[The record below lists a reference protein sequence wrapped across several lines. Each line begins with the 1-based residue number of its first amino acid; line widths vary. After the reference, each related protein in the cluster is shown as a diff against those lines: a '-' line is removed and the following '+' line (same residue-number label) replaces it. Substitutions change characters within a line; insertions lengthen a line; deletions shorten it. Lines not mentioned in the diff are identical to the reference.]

1 MRGGVNNSTFV
12 RDSQVSNSIR
22 ITQPN
27 MDSIVEEDKSSSK
40 KKGPPML
47 YKTEVTGEKK
57 LRLASD
63 GANSDSDGSDSDSID
78 ESEQLDKVSNTED
91 MVMKEAAAKQA
102 GKIISDE
109 QDEIVGVAFETY
121 AKYFSYAG
129 GWCVIIVFNL
139 LMLGFI
145 SLQMAGNYFT

>member
-47 YKTEVTGEKK
+47 YKTEVTGEKQ

-91 MVMKEAAAKQA
+91 MVMKEAAAK
-102 GKIISDE
+102 
-109 QDEIVGVAFETY
+109 
-121 AKYFSYAG
+121 
-129 GWCVIIVFNL
+129 
-139 LMLGFI
+139 
-145 SLQMAGNYFT
+145 